1 MAPLDEANNSLSTSV
16 QDALIVTAQPTT
28 GAGWKTRT
36 PAGRLILQPDFVIW
50 LVGARL
56 AHEHDHHLL
65 GFFPDAT
72 WRRLIDDSGLS
83 SPALMY
89 LLGLLGATRS

>member
-1 MAPLDEANNSLSTSV
+1 
-16 QDALIVTAQPTT
+16 
-28 GAGWKTRT
+28 
-36 PAGRLILQPDFVIW
+36 VIW

-56 AHEHDHHLL
+56 AHEHDHHLF

>member
-1 MAPLDEANNSLSTSV
+1 
-16 QDALIVTAQPTT
+16 
-28 GAGWKTRT
+28 
-36 PAGRLILQPDFVIW
+36 
-50 LVGARL
+50 L
-56 AHEHDHHLL
+56 AHEHDHHLF
-65 GFFPDAT
+65 GFFPDVT